1 MKKLIALLI
10 LLSSVASF
18 SQQVEK
24 QNEDLIYSLEGIDVK
39 PEFPEGLD
47 KLNSYITE
55 NELKLGLEKQTKTS
69 EKSYAMFVVEKNGT
83 LSAIKMVGKAKE
95 DVRKTEALT
104 QLLQSLPRWNP
115 GKQNGKVVRV
125 LYVLPLGV

>member
-1 MKKLIALLI
+1 MKKIIALLI
-10 LLSSVASF
+10 LLSSVASY

-24 QNEDLIYSLEGIDVK
+24 QNEDLIYNLEGIDVK

-55 NELKLGLEKQTKTS
+55 NELKLGLEKQAKTS
-69 EKSYAMFVVEKNGT
+69 DKSYAMFVVEKNGT

>member
-1 MKKLIALLI
+1 
-10 LLSSVASF
+10 
-18 SQQVEK
+18 
-24 QNEDLIYSLEGIDVK
+24 
-39 PEFPEGLD
+39 
-47 KLNSYITE
+47 
-55 NELKLGLEKQTKTS
+55 
-69 EKSYAMFVVEKNGT
+69 MFVVEKDGT

>member
-1 MKKLIALLI
+1 MKKIIALLI
-10 LLSSVASF
+10 LLSSTASF
-18 SQQVEK
+18 SQRIDK
-24 QNEDLIYSLEGIDVK
+24 QKDDLIYNLEGIDVK

-55 NELKLGLEKQTKTS
+55 NELKLGLEKETKTS
-69 EKSYAMFVVEKNGT
+69 AKSYAMFVVEKDGT

>member
-24 QNEDLIYSLEGIDVK
+24 QQDDLIYSLEGIDVK

-69 EKSYAMFVVEKNGT
+69 AKSYAMFVVEKNGT

-104 QLLQSLPRWNP
+104 KLLQSLPRWNP

-125 LYVLPLGV
+125 LYFLPLGV